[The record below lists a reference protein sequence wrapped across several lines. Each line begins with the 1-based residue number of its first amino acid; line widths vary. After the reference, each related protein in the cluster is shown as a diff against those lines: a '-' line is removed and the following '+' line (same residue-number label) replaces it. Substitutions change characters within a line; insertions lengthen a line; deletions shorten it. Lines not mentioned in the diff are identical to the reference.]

1 MEPMT
6 SAQNVIRNEEPLQ
19 ISFEVFKKGL
29 DPAAGYV
36 IAEKQAGTSGEKEL
50 TDFDRLVSVLKKSIQ
65 SKHLIYD
72 PSSGK
77 TILVLK
83 LNPNVDSRSLWHA
96 LPGDI
101 LKNTRVYLYSM
112 RL

>member
-1 MEPMT
+1 M
-6 SAQNVIRNEEPLQ
+6 
-19 ISFEVFKKGL
+19 KK
-29 DPAAGYV
+29 Y
-36 IAEKQAGTSGEKEL
+36 
-50 TDFDRLVSVLKKSIQ
+50 IQ

-72 PSSGK
+72 PYSGK

-83 LNPNVDSRSLWHA
+83 LNANVDSRSLWHA
-96 LPGDI
+96 LPVDI